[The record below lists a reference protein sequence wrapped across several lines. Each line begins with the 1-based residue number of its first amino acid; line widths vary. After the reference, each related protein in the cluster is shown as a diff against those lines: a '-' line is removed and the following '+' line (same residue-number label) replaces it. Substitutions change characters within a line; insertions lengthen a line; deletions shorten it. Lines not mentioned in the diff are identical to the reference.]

1 MAIKDIRE
9 SLKRFKEADPIEL
22 AGQVNDWFHESAES
36 LREKIEDEVEK
47 AVAKRGFVKK
57 SDFAKLEAR
66 IAVLE
71 GKSKSAKSVK
81 KSTGKSVKK
90 PVAKKAAAAK
100 KKVK

>member
-9 SLKRFKEADPIEL
+9 SLKKFKEADPIEL

-57 SDFAKLEAR
+57 SEFAKLEAR
-66 IAVLE
+66 IAALE
-71 GKSKSAKSVK
+71 GKPKATRKTAAKKTVS
-81 KSTGKSVKK
+81 
-90 PVAKKAAAAK
+90 KKAATAK